1 MAKKIEE
8 KNRRL
13 IYYMLKKNL
22 LIVTI
27 LVAMVIGVITGA
39 IINSKYSGYFKE
51 QKGRAETVQF
61 PGGKPKNFVAKE
73 IQPASGPNEYFL
85 KKIDKQE
92 KQAKKDASS
101 PFSLLSD
108 IFLRLIKMI
117 IAPLVFS
124 VLVVG
129 VAKIGDFK
137 TVGRMGL
144 KTLAYF
150 TSATLIALVL
160 GLTIVNIFEPGKK
173 MHLDMPETG
182 AETGIKANAQTAKN
196 FIAHIIPDSVV
207 DSMAHNEIL
216 PIVVFALFF
225 GIAVAAVGAKGKIV
239 IDFFDVV
246 SHVMFKVT
254 NYVMNLAPLGIFGA
268 VTAVVIQQ
276 GPGVLKSYAYL
287 ISCFYGG
294 LLFFV
299 FVVLM
304 GICFACRINFFRLFS
319 FIKEP
324 ILLAFST
331 ASSEAAMP
339 KTIEALESYGLRNRT
354 VSFVLPLGYSFN
366 LDGSIMYMTFA
377 TMFIAQM
384 YGIGISFADQ
394 VQMMLV
400 LLVTSKG
407 MAGVPRASLVV
418 IAGTLA
424 MFHIPVEGLLLLLA
438 VDQLLD
444 MGRSATNVVGN
455 AVASAIVDKWEK

>member
-1 MAKKIEE
+1 
-8 KNRRL
+8 
-13 IYYMLKKNL
+13 MLKKNI
-22 LIVTI
+22 LIVSI
-27 LVAMVIGVITGA
+27 LISMLVGVLVGTL
-39 IINSKYSGYFKE
+39 INKKYSSDFAEVNQNVLINYSALPQKE
-51 QKGRAETVQF
+51 QQF
-61 PGGKPKNFVAKE
+61 L
-73 IQPASGPNEYFL
+73 I
-85 KKIDKQE
+85 KQINKDE
-92 KQAKKDASS
+92 KQAKKEASS

-137 TVGRMGL
+137 TVGRMGI
-144 KTLAYF
+144 KTLIYF
-150 TSATLIALVL
+150 TSATLIALSI
-160 GLTIVNIFEPGKK
+160 GLVIVNIFQPGKK
-173 MHLDMPETG
+173 MHIDMPEAG
-182 AETGIKANAQTAKN
+182 ADNGIKTQSQTAKS
-196 FIAHIIPDSVV
+196 FISHIIPESVV

-225 GIAVAAVGAKGKIV
+225 GIAAAALGDKGKIV
-239 IDFFDVV
+239 IEFIDAV
-246 SHVMFKVT
+246 SHAMFKVT
-254 NYVMNLAPLGIFGA
+254 NYVMKAAPIGVFGA

-287 ISCFYGG
+287 ITCFYGG

-299 FVVLM
+299 FVVLT
-304 GICFACRINFFRLFS
+304 GICTMFKINFFKLFS

-324 ILLAFST
+324 VLLAFST

-339 KTIEALESYGLRNRT
+339 KTIERLEDFGLRNRT

-377 TMFIAQM
+377 TLFIAQM
-384 YGIGISFADQ
+384 YGIDITFADQ
-394 VQMMLV
+394 VKMMLI

-418 IAGTLA
+418 IAGMLSL
-424 MFHIPVEGLLLLLA
+424 FHIPTEGLLLLLA

-455 AVASAIVDKWEK
+455 AVASAVVDKWEK

>member
-1 MAKKIEE
+1 
-8 KNRRL
+8 
-13 IYYMLKKNL
+13 MLKKNI
-22 LIVTI
+22 LIVSI
-27 LVAMVIGVITGA
+27 LVAMLLGVIVGA
-39 IINSKYSGYFKE
+39 IINKGYTSNFTEIKQNIITNNSSLLSKEK
-51 QKGRAETVQF
+51 QQF
-61 PGGKPKNFVAKE
+61 LIRQIDKDEKL
-73 IQPASGPNEYFL
+73 L
-85 KKIDKQE
+85 KKE
-92 KQAKKDASS
+92 ASS

-137 TVGRMGL
+137 TVGRMGI
-144 KTLAYF
+144 KTLVYF
-150 TSATLIALVL
+150 TCATLIALSI
-160 GLTIVNIFEPGKK
+160 GLVIVNVFEPGKK
-173 MHLDMPETG
+173 MLIDKPETG
-182 AETGIKANAQTAKN
+182 TDNGIKPQAQTAKN
-196 FIAHIIPDSVV
+196 FIAHIIPESVI

-225 GIAVAAVGAKGKIV
+225 GVAAASLGDKGKIIIEF
-239 IDFFDVV
+239 IDAV
-246 SHVMFKVT
+246 SHAMFKVT
-254 NYVMNLAPLGIFGA
+254 NYVMKAAPIGVFGA

-287 ISCFYGG
+287 IVCFYGG

-304 GICFACRINFFRLFS
+304 GICTLFKINFFKLFS

-324 ILLAFST
+324 VLLAFST

-339 KTIEALESYGLRNRT
+339 KTIERLEDFGLRNRT

-377 TMFIAQM
+377 TLFIAQM
-384 YGIGISFADQ
+384 YGIDISFADQ
-394 VQMMLV
+394 IKMMLI

-418 IAGTLA
+418 IAGMLS
-424 MFHIPVEGLLLLLA
+424 MFHIPTEGLLLLLA

-455 AVASAIVDKWEK
+455 AVASAVVDKWEK

>member
-1 MAKKIEE
+1 
-8 KNRRL
+8 
-13 IYYMLKKNL
+13 MLKKNA
-22 LIVTI
+22 LIVSI
-27 LVAMVIGVITGA
+27 LIAMLLGVLVGTL
-39 IINSKYSGYFKE
+39 INKKYSSCF
-51 QKGRAETVQF
+51 AE
-61 PGGKPKNFVAKE
+61 
-73 IQPASGPNEYFL
+73 I
-85 KKIDKQE
+85 KQNAVVNYSTLPEKDQHYLIKQLDRDE
-92 KQAKKDASS
+92 KQQKKEASS

-137 TVGRMGL
+137 TVGRMGI
-144 KTLAYF
+144 KTLVYF
-150 TSATLIALVL
+150 TCATLIALSI
-160 GLTIVNIFEPGKK
+160 GLVIVNVFEPGKK
-173 MHLDMPETG
+173 IHIDMPEAG
-182 AETGIKANAQTAKN
+182 ADNGVKTQSQTAKN
-196 FIAHIIPDSVV
+196 FISHIIPESVI

-216 PIVVFALFF
+216 PIVVFAIFF
-225 GIAVAAVGAKGKIV
+225 GVAAASLGDKGKIIIEF
-239 IDFFDVV
+239 IDAV
-246 SHVMFKVT
+246 SHAMFKVT
-254 NYVMNLAPLGIFGA
+254 NYVMKAAPIGVFGA

-276 GPGVLKSYAYL
+276 GPGIIKSYAYL
-287 ISCFYGG
+287 ITCFYGG

-304 GICFACRINFFRLFS
+304 GICTVLKINFFKLFS
-319 FIKEP
+319 YIKEP
-324 ILLAFST
+324 VLLAFST

-339 KTIEALESYGLRNRT
+339 KTIERLEDFGLRNRT

-377 TMFIAQM
+377 TLFIAQM
-384 YGIGISFADQ
+384 YGIDITFADQ
-394 VQMMLV
+394 IKMMLI

-418 IAGTLA
+418 IAGMLS

-455 AVASAIVDKWEK
+455 AVASAVVDKWEK